1 MDYFRI
7 LAIAWGIV
15 MLVLLFWN
23 GWVGWNL
30 GRDDKKVQ
38 TTEVDVEEIQE
49 KYEYTRQEAY
59 TYTKYYNMLN
69 AQNLEKCNENNKYLS
84 RIKQLPEGDE
94 IQNRILMNLPALWDE
109 FIRPATEEE
118 ISEFFEENP
127 KLTGAT
133 NLWT

>member
-1 MDYFRI
+1 
-7 LAIAWGIV
+7 
-15 MLVLLFWN
+15 
-23 GWVGWNL
+23 
-30 GRDDKKVQ
+30 
-38 TTEVDVEEIQE
+38 
-49 KYEYTRQEAY
+49 
-59 TYTKYYNMLN
+59 MLN
-69 AQNLEKCNENNKYLS
+69 TNITRYWIAKKDITGGKGDIEKGTILYLEKCNENNKYLS

>member
-69 AQNLEKCNENNKYLS
+69 AQKLRNRHYSNSYSKLWYNYVVTEHPKVSPEKAFKIIEK
-84 RIKQLPEGDE
+84 
-94 IQNRILMNLPALWDE
+94 
-109 FIRPATEEE
+109 ATKD
-118 ISEFFEENP
+118 FEKTYP
-127 KLTGAT
+127 RY
-133 NLWT
+133 